1 MHTGAVVDDPWNE
14 ELVRVGNMVF
24 PNAEVRHDPRS
35 QDHFFRVKKVESGSG
50 SEDS

>member
-24 PNAEVRHDPRS
+24 PNAEVRHDPKAS
-35 QDHFFRVKKVESGSG
+35 IYSYQMIFS
-50 SEDS
+50 

>member
-24 PNAEVRHDPRS
+24 PNAEVRPDPRS
-35 QDHFFRVKKVESGSG
+35 QDCPDLPD
-50 SEDS
+50 DSLELDHA